1 VSVPVDL
8 AALEAEIARFGAV
21 AFLVSAGTEG
31 RPHVVSARVTVAG
44 GVLTMSAGRTS
55 RRNLAASPSAT
66 LLWPGE
72 PGGEYCLLVDGAARV
87 DDAAEVVTVEPT
99 GAILHRLA
107 GASADL
113 PYWAPVER
121 SLGTDVE
128 FPGI

>member
-8 AALEAEIARFGAV
+8 GALAAEIARFGDV
-21 AFLVSAGTEG
+21 AFLVSAGADG

-55 RRNLAASPSAT
+55 RRNLTAGPSAT

-72 PGGEYCLLVDGAARV
+72 PGAEYCLLVDGAARV
-87 DDAAEVVTVEPT
+87 DDTAEVVTIEPT

-113 PYWAPVER
+113 PYCAPVE
-121 SLGTDVE
+121 
-128 FPGI
+128 PGPA